1 MWAVEHVEH
10 SSRTLIDSDDG
21 SCCGS
26 RLNGDFRPWG
36 VDGGRGR
43 WMGEGGGGRGRVRKG
58 NVKKG
63 GK

>member
-43 WMGEGGGGRGRVRKG
+43 WMGEVGGGR
-58 NVKKG
+58 
-63 GK
+63 